1 VIDKKMTESE
11 QATVNIPESVSVL
24 LDPISEDSATGTDAA
39 NEEEYFR
46 LDMEIGKVSPDY
58 DVCIQLAKYILKE
71 RSKDLRVAAWLCFA
85 WYRSE
90 KISGLKNG
98 LILILELLKNYSDM
112 LFPSNPVYRQ
122 KAINFLNSSRF
133 VRLLENENVDA
144 NNSSLFIEIEP
155 LFQNFVQESKNQ
167 FPDVEMEFKEIMRVL
182 ESHINESKN
191 IIKTPPQEEVIAEE
205 KKKEAPSPEKKDQVD
220 PHQRERISDEVVNA
234 MPPLGVSAKAEDDDV
249 ISEKSAVFSVKK
261 ILRSLHKREE
271 DLKKNEPFIFGMSR
285 ALVWGRLVLPPEENK
300 RTQIAAPDASIKN
313 TLNEWFVNGKWNK
326 LISAVELNFLDE
338 DSSFKY
344 WLDAQKFVIVALER
358 LGGDSADA
366 ADEVKFQLSALL
378 RRYPRL
384 SGLLFNDD
392 SPFADG
398 DTRKWIEEEIQTL
411 FGDTKGSDD
420 VLPPI
425 LGEDY
430 ESINEEYRAACKE
443 LPENFEINVDKM
455 QQEIERDTKR
465 KGRFLRILNLANFC
479 IQAKEYVLAK
489 VHLTTLL
496 EKIDSYQ
503 LTQWEP
509 ALSVAVWES
518 TYVVNSKLLQ
528 IEKDS
533 EHVSFLEKQ
542 QRELFSKIGSYDGVL
557 ALKLANRTKRKG
569 D

>member
-1 VIDKKMTESE
+1 MTESE
-11 QATVNIPESVSVL
+11 QPTVNIPESVSVL
-24 LDPISEDSATGTDAA
+24 LDPISEDSATGADAA
-39 NEEEYFR
+39 NDEEYFR
-46 LDMEIGKVSPDY
+46 LDMEIGKATPDY
-58 DVCIQLAKYILKE
+58 DVCIELAKNILKD

-98 LILILELLKNYSDM
+98 LLLILELLKTFGET
-112 LFPSNPVYRQ
+112 LFPSNPIYRH
-122 KAINFLNSSRF
+122 KAVHFLNSSRF
-133 VRLLENENVDA
+133 VKLLENEKVDVKD
-144 NNSSLFIEIEP
+144 SSVFIEIEP
-155 LFQNFVQESKNQ
+155 LFQNFLQECKNQ
-167 FPDVEMEFKEIMRVL
+167 FPDSEFGFKEIQRVID
-182 ESHINESKN
+182 SHISESKKN
-191 IIKTPPQEEVIAEE
+191 IKSPPSEEAAADKRET
-205 KKKEAPSPEKKDQVD
+205 EAPSPEKKEQVD
-220 PHQRERISDEVVNA
+220 PGKRGGSSREEVNA
-234 MPPLGVSAKAEDDDV
+234 KPESGMSEKAEEGDV
-249 ISEKSAVFSVKK
+249 ITEKSAVYSIKK
-261 ILRSLHKREE
+261 ILRSLHRREE
-271 DLKKNEPFIFGMSR
+271 ELKKNEPFIFGMSR

-300 RTQIAAPDASIKN
+300 KTQMAAPDASIKN

-378 RRYPRL
+378 KRYPRL

-398 DTRKWIEEEIQTL
+398 DTLKWIDEEIQTL

-443 LPENFEINVDKM
+443 LPENFELNVDKM

-518 TYVVNSKLLQ
+518 TYVVNLKLLQ
-528 IEKDS
+528 IEKDR